1 MCETS
6 KTNNELLKENVILKQ
21 RIQELEISGA
31 DLKRTEEERRSLE
44 KKLQHMDKKM
54 DAIGTF
60 ARDIANDLNNLLMG
74 IQGVAAVSLLD
85 FEPFHPHYKN
95 LRKIE
100 EQVQNGVA
108 LTNQLLE
115 FAREYRSEVT
125 STDMNAIIQKTSSIK
140 EMLKEKIETGAGII
154 ATGTETILLVDD
166 EKDVREVGMKM
177 LESMGYHVY
186 VAASGQEAIS
196 IYMEK
201 RNKIALVILDV
212 IMPGIS
218 GGETYDR
225 LKEIDS
231 NVNVLLASGD
241 SLHGRVQEIL
251 DRGCKG
257 FLQKPFSFSQFSC
270 KIREML
276 D

>member
-44 KKLQHMDKKM
+44 KKLQHLDKKM

-60 ARDIANDLNNLLMG
+60 ARDIANDLNSLLMG

-100 EQVQNGVA
+100 EQVQNGVT

-115 FAREYRSEVT
+115 FAREYRSQVT
-125 STDMNAIIQKTSSIK
+125 STDMNDIIQKTSSIK
-140 EMLKEKIETGAGII
+140 EML
-154 ATGTETILLVDD
+154 
-166 EKDVREVGMKM
+166 
-177 LESMGYHVY
+177 
-186 VAASGQEAIS
+186 
-196 IYMEK
+196 
-201 RNKIALVILDV
+201 
-212 IMPGIS
+212 
-218 GGETYDR
+218 
-225 LKEIDS
+225 
-231 NVNVLLASGD
+231 
-241 SLHGRVQEIL
+241 
-251 DRGCKG
+251 
-257 FLQKPFSFSQFSC
+257 
-270 KIREML
+270 
-276 D
+276 